1 MLQPAGDPGD
11 RRQPSLRS
19 GMYILRCGPEESCL
33 VVYWPEDTTWDDN
46 CASSVQKNRITFMR
60 YVPLRHVT
68 ATAGLLLMRRIRYL
82 SKIADQVVCLM
93 SDEHAEAVVWRQ
105 DDVDSDSDSLDD
117 ETDRLFAF
125 EVSKTNEQ
133 EENVTA
139 QPGFEVSCGN
149 KLRFV

>member
-1 MLQPAGDPGD
+1 
-11 RRQPSLRS
+11 
-19 GMYILRCGPEESCL
+19 
-33 VVYWPEDTTWDDN
+33 
-46 CASSVQKNRITFMR
+46 
-60 YVPLRHVT
+60 
-68 ATAGLLLMRRIRYL
+68 MRRIRYL

-133 EENVTA
+133 EENATA
-139 QPGFEVSCGN
+139 QSGFEVSFES